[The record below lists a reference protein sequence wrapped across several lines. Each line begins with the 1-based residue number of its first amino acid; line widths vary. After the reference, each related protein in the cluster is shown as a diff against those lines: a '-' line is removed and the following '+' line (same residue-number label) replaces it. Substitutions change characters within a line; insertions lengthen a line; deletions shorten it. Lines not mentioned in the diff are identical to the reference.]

1 MLLLNL
7 VLIELYYYYGFLF
20 WIIYFYGFIITM
32 DF

>member
-7 VLIELYYYYGFLF
+7 VFNRTFIITMDFF